1 MNRREPDPRTR
12 AIIFDLDDTL
22 VVEEASAEA
31 AFLATCE
38 RARERHGINPQALHR
53 TLRQRARELWHVSPA
68 RPYCV
73 AVGISSWEGLWAH
86 YTGDDPSLEALREWA
101 PTYRSESW
109 ARALADHGVRDPA
122 FAEELA
128 AAFPAERRKRHV
140 VYPDVEP
147 TLQGLRKTHQL
158 ALVTNG
164 APDLQRE
171 KLRGAG
177 LAHYFETIVVSGD
190 LGFGKPDARIFQLAL
205 DRMGTVPGKTVM
217 VGDSLKRDVA
227 GAQQVGIRGIWI
239 NRDGCEP
246 DEGITPDAE
255 IASLSKLRDII

>member
-1 MNRREPDPRTR
+1 M
-12 AIIFDLDDTL
+12 FDLDDTL

-73 AVGISSWEGLWAH
+73 AVGISSWEGLWAR
-86 YTGDDPSLEALREWA
+86 YTGDDPSLRALREWA
-101 PTYRSESW
+101 PAYRSESW

-128 AAFPAERRKRHV
+128 ATFPAERRKRHV
-140 VYPDVEP
+140 VYLDVEP
-147 TLQGLRKTHQL
+147 ALQELRKTHRL

-171 KLRGAG
+171 KLHGAG
-177 LAHYFETIVVSGD
+177 LAGYFETIVVSGD

-205 DRMGTVPGKTVM
+205 SRLGMLPGKTVM

-227 GAQQVGIRGIWI
+227 GAQQVGIRGVWI
-239 NRDGCEP
+239 NRNGREP
-246 DEGITPDAE
+246 DGGIIPDVQIE
-255 IASLSKLRDII
+255 TLGQLRAVL